1 MQLSGRGLVY
11 KALGSIPSCGGWC
24 VARQSWGDLVSQ
36 TMYWKT
42 LVPDVPWR
50 FSVSVSV
57 SHCPAWTHDLS
68 SVDFF
73 FFFFNV
79 PAKKFSK

>member
-1 MQLSGRGLVY
+1 
-11 KALGSIPSCGGWC
+11 
-24 VARQSWGDLVSQ
+24 
-36 TMYWKT
+36 
-42 LVPDVPWR
+42 VPDVPWR

-79 PAKKFSK
+79 PAKKF